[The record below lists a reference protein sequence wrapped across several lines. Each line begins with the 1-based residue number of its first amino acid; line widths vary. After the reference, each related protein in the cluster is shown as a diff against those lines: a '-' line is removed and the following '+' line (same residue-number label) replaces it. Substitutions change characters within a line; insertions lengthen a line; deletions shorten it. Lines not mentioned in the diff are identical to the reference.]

1 MRHQAFAVS
10 QFDSPTCSFNSKNT
24 SISYVRASLLILLTH
39 RNGEKAPRHLR
50 LLLFADEL
58 VQLCTDELGSL
69 LRHTPELGAVCGK
82 ASRKVL
88 CGGRATKRASLPLYQ
103 QVTILLRRMSP
114 LVADSVAKVENRTTL
129 KI

>member
-58 VQLCTDELGSL
+58 RTRSRAQDEKHAQDRLPQTARSSVHLRKSPPARHVSIQL
-69 LRHTPELGAVCGK
+69 P
-82 ASRKVL
+82 
-88 CGGRATKRASLPLYQ
+88 P
-103 QVTILLRRMSP
+103 
-114 LVADSVAKVENRTTL
+114 
-129 KI
+129 